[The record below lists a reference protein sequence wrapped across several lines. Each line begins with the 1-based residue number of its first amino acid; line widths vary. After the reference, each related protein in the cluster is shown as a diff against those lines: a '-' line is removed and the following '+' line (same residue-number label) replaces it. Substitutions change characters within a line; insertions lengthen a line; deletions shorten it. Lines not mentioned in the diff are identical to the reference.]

1 MKPASYQIEAS
12 QFMYERDHSM
22 LFAATGTGKTLTYL
36 LTLQDLIESGT
47 IRRGLIGAP
56 LRVVNNVWRQE
67 AAKWGIN
74 LSMAICTG
82 EMPPAKRAAA
92 IASDTQ
98 VLLTN
103 YEMVPKLLNTDH
115 RCEAVYWDELSK
127 LRSPT
132 GKRQKAVRK
141 ADFKIW
147 AGGTG
152 TPAPNGLT
160 SLYGMA
166 HAVGLKMFGR
176 SHERWLRTYFYPLD
190 RDERNW
196 MPFAGTPEELAT
208 IIKPYTYVL
217 EDDAVELPP
226 IIRPPIEVVLPPHI
240 RALYERFRA
249 ESALSDHDIV
259 AGSAG
264 VLRNKL
270 RQTASGFVY
279 NNAGIPISLDPF
291 RLHVMM
297 DIVDEMNGKPL
308 IIAYEYREQLAMLRR
323 QWPGTPYIGG
333 GSKDDENTIRKW
345 NNREL
350 SLLFASP
357 AAMGHGLNL
366 QDGGNSIAWWCLPDD
381 LELYLQMLGRL
392 ARRGQTGVCVYSYEP
407 VARNTVETTVRRR
420 AHEKATTQDE
430 LWAALRRK
438 SS

>member
-12 QFMYERDHSM
+12 QFLYERDHSM

-47 IRRGLIGAP
+47 IKRGLIGAP

-67 AAKWGIN
+67 AEKWGIH
-74 LSMAICTG
+74 LSMALCTG
-82 EMPPAKRAAA
+82 EMTPARRAAA

-98 VLLTN
+98 ALLVN
-103 YEMVPKLLNTDH
+103 YEMVPKVLDADH

-141 ADFKIW
+141 AGFKIW

-166 HAVGLKMFGR
+166 NAVGLKMFGR
-176 SHERWLRTYFYPLD
+176 NHDRWLRTYFYPLD

-196 MPFAGTPEELAT
+196 MPFKDTPTELAS

-226 IIRPPIEVVLPPHI
+226 IVRPPIEVTLPPMI
-240 RALYERFRA
+240 RELYERFRA

-270 RQTASGFVY
+270 LQISSGGFVY
-279 NNAGIPISLDPF
+279 DNTGIPISFDPF
-291 RLHVMM
+291 RLHVLV
-297 DIVDEMNGKPL
+297 DIVNEMNGKPI
-308 IIAYEYREQLAMLRR
+308 IIAYHYREQLAMMRR
-323 QWPGTPYIGG
+323 QWPDMPYIGG
-333 GSKDDENTIRKW
+333 GSKDDDATIAKW
-345 NNREL
+345 NRREIPIL
-350 SLLFASP
+350 GASP
-357 AAMGHGLNL
+357 SAMGHGLNL
-366 QDGGNSIAWWCLPDD
+366 QYGGNTIAWWSLPDD

-392 ARRGQTGVCVYSYEP
+392 VRRDQPDAKVYSYEP
-407 VARNTVETTVRRR
+407 VARNTVETVVQRR

-430 LWAALRRK
+430 LWAALRR
-438 SS
+438 